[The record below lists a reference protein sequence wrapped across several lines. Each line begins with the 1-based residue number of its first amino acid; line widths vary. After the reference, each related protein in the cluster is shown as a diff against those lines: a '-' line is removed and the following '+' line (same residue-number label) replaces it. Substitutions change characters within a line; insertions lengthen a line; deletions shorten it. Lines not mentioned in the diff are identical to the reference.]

1 MKRYITSDDFKDIFI
16 KGMQRGWNFVI
27 SKIHFSGKRRTITAF
42 DNSREHSSN
51 FWDIPYVK
59 KRWNRLLSGNEK
71 VDIVDFITINLLKDK
86 RKLKL
91 LSLGSGTCETEIK
104 LAKCDIFKSI
114 LCVDLSKDSIQ
125 QAKNKIAQEHL
136 KNIEAVCADIYKF
149 DLNETAF
156 DVVLFKSS
164 LHHFKNVEHLLL
176 ETVIPNMS
184 ENGLLIIDEYVG
196 PNRLQYS
203 KKQILTINK
212 GIQLIPKKF
221 RKIHKTPFYKNRVS
235 GSGVIRMKLSDP
247 SECIDSESILPAI
260 HKMFTP
266 LIEKPMGSNILMY
279 ALKDIAHHFYTINSE
294 KKEILNAL
302 FALEDDFL
310 IHNPSDIIFGVYELN
325 NTTKKKLA

>member
-1 MKRYITSDDFKDIFI
+1 MKRYITSDDFKDMLI
-16 KGMQRGWNFVI
+16 KGMQRGWSFVF

-42 DNSREHSSN
+42 DNSRAHSSN

-59 KRWNRLLSGNEK
+59 KRWNRLLSGNDK
-71 VDIVDFITINLLKDK
+71 VDIVDFFKDNLLKGK
-86 RKLKL
+86 SGLKL
-91 LSLGSGTCETEIK
+91 LSLGSGTCDTEIK

-114 LCVDLSKDSIQ
+114 LCVDLSKDSIR
-125 QAKNKIAQEHL
+125 QARNEIAQENL
-136 KNIEAVCADIYKF
+136 KNIDVVCADIYKF
-149 DLNETAF
+149 DFNDAAF
-156 DVVLFKSS
+156 DVVLFKSA
-164 LHHFKNVEHLLL
+164 LHHFKNIEHLLL
-176 ETVIPNMS
+176 EKVSPNMS

-221 RKIHKTPFYKNRVS
+221 RKIHKTPFYKNRIS
-235 GSGVIRMKLSDP
+235 GSGVIRMKLSNP
-247 SECIDSESILPAI
+247 SECIDSESILPTI
-260 HKMFTP
+260 HKMFIP

-294 KKEILNAL
+294 KKEILDAL

-310 IHNPSDIIFGVYELN
+310 IHNPSDIIFGVYKLN
-325 NTTKKKLA
+325 NTAKKVA